1 MDLRN
6 KNQFTGQSNPGSLF
20 ILTVLLVKKYFIYL
34 DTTHFV
40 IKMEVKVDT
49 LEFQIQHYA

>member
-20 ILTVLLVKKYFIYL
+20 ILTVLPVKKYFLYL

-40 IKMEVKVDT
+40 IKMEVKVDP
-49 LEFQIQHYA
+49 